1 MIALQPIENSSQIAA
16 TGYDPTSQ
24 TLAVLFR
31 SGERYN
37 YFAVDPSDAEGLRN
51 ADSPGRYLQSTIKPA
66 YEFEKIDTEAAS
78 DSEGGTAD

>member
-31 SGERYN
+31 SGQRYD
-37 YFAVDPSDAEGLRN
+37 YRGVPPEEADALRN